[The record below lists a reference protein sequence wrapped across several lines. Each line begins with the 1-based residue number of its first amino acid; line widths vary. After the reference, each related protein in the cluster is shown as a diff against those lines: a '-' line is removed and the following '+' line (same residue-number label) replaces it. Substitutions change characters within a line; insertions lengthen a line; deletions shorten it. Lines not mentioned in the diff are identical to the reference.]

1 MAQQELE
8 IKHHE
13 LTNALWEAYNT
24 LNELYRPLQINSIKK
39 KIDDEMN
46 NWGYEDLEYEDRDW
60 SDRVIE
66 TIKNVDKK
74 RNELLKYKI

>member
-1 MAQQELE
+1 MGQEELE

-66 TIKNVDKK
+66 TIKDVDKK
-74 RNELLKYKI
+74 RNELLKIRI

>member
-1 MAQQELE
+1 MGQQELE

-13 LTNALWEAYNT
+13 LINALWEAYNT
-24 LNELYRPLQINSIKK
+24 LEELYRPLQINSIKK

-60 SDRVIE
+60 SDRVIQA
-66 TIKNVDKK
+66 IKDVDKK
-74 RNELLKYKI
+74 RNELLKTRI